1 MTSPFESPG
10 SSPQMWKTSSPDIIW
25 PECILGL
32 APPKTIVI
40 EVNCSHKTVL
50 FMWWWCLSHVTKM
63 LSDYSLTL
71 VFFLHLV
78 SSSCWDYNT
87 TSWLSYKNT
96 SVNTAHINS
105 SSTRFCC
112 PLKFRGYLWILP
124 ILQITPLN
132 TMFVSPYE
140 SRELLRIHMKHE
152 SVLLTS
158 SFFNLLHLYK

>member
-40 EVNCSHKTVL
+40 EVNFSHKTVL

-105 SSTRFCC
+105 SSTWFCC
-112 PLKFRGYLWILP
+112 PLKFRGYLWILHLTNHSFKYNVCFS
-124 ILQITPLN
+124 IRITRTVAHP
-132 TMFVSPYE
+132 
-140 SRELLRIHMKHE
+140 HE
-152 SVLLTS
+152 TWVCAADIII
-158 SFFNLLHLYK
+158 F